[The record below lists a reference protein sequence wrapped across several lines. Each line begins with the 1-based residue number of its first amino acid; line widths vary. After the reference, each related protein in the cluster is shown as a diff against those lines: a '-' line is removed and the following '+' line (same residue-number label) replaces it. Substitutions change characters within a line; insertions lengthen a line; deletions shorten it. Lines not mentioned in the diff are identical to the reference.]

1 MLKELE
7 EFAFRG
13 IPDIREYENGL
24 DLTQII
30 VSSIF
35 ITLNWYAAQW
45 QNLNFY
51 VVK

>member
-30 VSSIF
+30 VSNMFLCISSQF
-35 ITLNWYAAQW
+35 ESDS
-45 QNLNFY
+45 F
-51 VVK
+51 K